1 MATNSPGYG
10 ITIRVE
16 GEPSTNPVAEIT
28 TVVTNQEASIT
39 AIDVVES
46 LHDRVVVDVTCDTM
60 NSEHAERISSALEKH
75 SSLKVRKVSDRTFLL
90 HLSGNSI
97 LLHLF

>member
-28 TVVTNQEASIT
+28 AIVTNQEASIT

-60 NSEHAERISSALEKH
+60 SSEHAERISSEIGRAH
-75 SSLKVRKVSDRTFLL
+75 V
-90 HLSGNSI
+90 
-97 LLHLF
+97 